1 MPQSENHSQLPP
13 PSTTAPPPAPP
24 LAEAERRRG
33 RRLAISSHPLG
44 MTFFMVFTQHLPT
57 LALVSLGASET
68 IVGIQSALH
77 ATELLQ
83 LPTLRAVAR
92 VSKRSI
98 LVIGQTV
105 ALVVA
110 VPLLFFDVLSRLSA
124 DGSSAGAWIALLSL
138 ALATASIN
146 VSNTV
151 WFPMLRSYVEPTR
164 IGRFFGVLRSGWHL
178 ALIFY
183 YLAAQYWLARHPGEY
198 GPLFLVAWVCGL
210 VRVFMIWRL
219 PERSERTGER
229 IRIREALAL
238 VRTNPLLRRYLV
250 GVTWGAAMR
259 MSVVPFVM
267 VMMRREV
274 GFSSGHV
281 LFTTVAS
288 FAGGLASLYL
298 WGRVVDRIGPAPVFR
313 LTALGMGLLTAGLVA
328 VQDAG
333 DGDARR
339 PDRLLLPPHR
349 SRLRLRRGRH
359 PRALRPH
366 PSGGS
371 RADAGDRRG
380 GEAQL
385 LGPGPDPLGNRP
397 GSAARDRRSPAAGLP
412 RLLRDIGG
420 QPGPLLPAVAGIP
433 ARHRV
438 ACTMGRTR

>member
-1 MPQSENHSQLPP
+1 MPQPENRSQLPP
-13 PSTTAPPPAPP
+13 TSTTAPPPAPP

-83 LPTLRAVAR
+83 LPTLRAVAWA
-92 VSKRSI
+92 SKRSI
-98 LVIGQTV
+98 LVFGQTV

-110 VPLLFFDVLSRLSA
+110 VPLLFFDALAHLSA
-124 DGSSAGAWIALLSL
+124 NQSSAGAWIALLSL

-183 YLAAQYWLARHPGEY
+183 YLGAQYWLAGHPGDY
-198 GPLFLVAWVCGL
+198 GPLFTVAWLCGL
-210 VRVFMIWRL
+210 LRVFMIWRL

-229 IRIREALAL
+229 IRVREAVAL
-238 VRTNPLLRRYLV
+238 VRTNPLLRRYLI
-250 GVTWGAAMR
+250 GVTWGTAVR

-274 GFSSGHV
+274 GFSSAHV

-333 DGDARR
+333 TAALVGLIAFFFLYTVLASGFGVADTHVLFALTPPEAPARMLVIAAVVR
-339 PDRLLLPPHR
+339 HSFSGLAPILSGIALDRLLET
-349 SRLRLRRGRH
+349 
-359 PRALRPH
+359 A
-366 PSGGS
+366 
-371 RADAGDRRG
+371 
-380 GEAQL
+380 EA
-385 LGPGPDPLGNRP
+385 PLGVYHVFFAILAVSQALCFLPLR
-397 GSAARDRRSPAAGLP
+397 GFRRVTA
-412 RLLRDIGG
+412 
-420 QPGPLLPAVAGIP
+420 
-433 ARHRV
+433 
-438 ACTMGRTR
+438 

>member
-1 MPQSENHSQLPP
+1 MPQPENHSQLPSS
-13 PSTTAPPPAPP
+13 STTATPPAPP

-33 RRLAISSHPLG
+33 RHLAISSHPLG

-68 IVGIQSALH
+68 IVGIQSALP

-98 LVIGQTV
+98 LVVGQTV

-110 VPLLFFDVLSRLSA
+110 VPLLFFDALSRLSA

-229 IRIREALAL
+229 IRMREALAL

-250 GVTWGAAMR
+250 GVTWAGAMR

-333 DGDARR
+333 TATLVGLIAFFFLYTVLASGFGVADTHVLFALTPPEAPARMLVIATVVR
-339 PDRLLLPPHR
+339 HGLSGLAPILSGIALDWLLET
-349 SRLRLRRGRH
+349 
-359 PRALRPH
+359 A
-366 PSGGS
+366 
-371 RADAGDRRG
+371 
-380 GEAQL
+380 EA
-385 LGPGPDPLGNRP
+385 
-397 GSAARDRRSPAAGLP
+397 
-412 RLLRDIGG
+412 
-420 QPGPLLPAVAGIP
+420 PLLVYHVFFAILAVSQALCFLPLRGF
-433 ARHRV
+433 RRV
-438 ACTMGRTR
+438 TA

>member
-1 MPQSENHSQLPP
+1 
-13 PSTTAPPPAPP
+13 
-24 LAEAERRRG
+24 
-33 RRLAISSHPLG
+33 

-83 LPTLRAVAR
+83 LPALRAVAR

-98 LVIGQTV
+98 LILGQTV
-105 ALVVA
+105 ALLVA
-110 VPLLFFDVLSRLSA
+110 VPLLFFDVLSRLSL

-183 YLAAQYWLARHPGEY
+183 YLAAQYWLVDHPGDY
-198 GPLFLVAWVCGL
+198 GPLFLAAWLCGL
-210 VRVFMIWRL
+210 LRVVMIWRL

-229 IRIREALAL
+229 IRIREAVAL

-250 GVTWGAAMR
+250 GVTWAGAVR

-274 GFSSGHV
+274 GFSSAQV

-313 LTALGMGLLTAGLVA
+313 MTALGMGTLTAGLVA

-333 DGDARR
+333 AATLVGLVAFFFLHTVLVSGFGVADTHTLFGLTPPEAPARMLVIASVVR
-339 PDRLLLPPHR
+339 HGLSGLAPILSGVVLDRLLETAGAPLRVYHGFFAVMALGQALCFLP
-349 SRLRLRRGRH
+349 LRGFRRVT
-359 PRALRPH
+359 A
-366 PSGGS
+366 
-371 RADAGDRRG
+371 
-380 GEAQL
+380 
-385 LGPGPDPLGNRP
+385 
-397 GSAARDRRSPAAGLP
+397 
-412 RLLRDIGG
+412 
-420 QPGPLLPAVAGIP
+420 
-433 ARHRV
+433 
-438 ACTMGRTR
+438 

>member
-1 MPQSENHSQLPP
+1 
-13 PSTTAPPPAPP
+13 
-24 LAEAERRRG
+24 
-33 RRLAISSHPLG
+33 
-44 MTFFMVFTQHLPT
+44 
-57 LALVSLGASET
+57 LGASET

-83 LPTLRAVAR
+83 LPALRAVAR

-98 LVIGQTV
+98 LILGQTV
-105 ALVVA
+105 ALLVA
-110 VPLLFFDVLSRLSA
+110 VPLLFFDVLSRLSL

-183 YLAAQYWLARHPGEY
+183 YLAAQYWLVDHPGDY
-198 GPLFLVAWVCGL
+198 GPLFLAAWLCGL
-210 VRVFMIWRL
+210 LRVVMIWRL

-229 IRIREALAL
+229 IRIREAVAL

-250 GVTWGAAMR
+250 GVTWAGAVR

-274 GFSSGHV
+274 GFSSAQV

-313 LTALGMGLLTAGLVA
+313 MTALGMGVLTAGLVA

-333 DGDARR
+333 TATLVGLVAFFFLHTVLASGFGVADTHSLFGLTPPEAPARTLVIAAVVR
-339 PDRLLLPPHR
+339 HGLSGLAPILSGVVLDRLLETAGAPLRVYHGFFAVMALGQALCFLP
-349 SRLRLRRGRH
+349 
-359 PRALRPH
+359 
-366 PSGGS
+366 
-371 RADAGDRRG
+371 
-380 GEAQL
+380 
-385 LGPGPDPLGNRP
+385 
-397 GSAARDRRSPAAGLP
+397 
-412 RLLRDIGG
+412 LRDFRRAAA
-420 QPGPLLPAVAGIP
+420 QRA
-433 ARHRV
+433 
-438 ACTMGRTR
+438 